1 MFELATKHNSL
12 SPENCQ
18 SSVHP
23 VRQGAPGQTV
33 YAALANNLRS
43 SCNTQKFRLKYA
55 CPQTGLN
62 DGERKFTAGTNKNE
76 CQLKGVS
83 THTHKHTAGTHT
95 RQARTLAIR
104 RKREGFNE
112 ICTFP
117 HLITKYVK
125 QNHLVFAVNSR
136 VCVCRCACVC
146 VVARRHENKH
156 MFTCK
161 LHNNNAAT
169 PTPNKTQIIRCIL
182 LGCKSKLYGDFFS
195 YSYFRRK
202 TGSRHSHTTTLQ
214 TTCRFPFLF
223 LAPPLFPLHTFKAG
237 FFIWIFSS

>member
-1 MFELATKHNSL
+1 MCLNLPQNIIRLA
-12 SPENCQ
+12 PENCQ

-83 THTHKHTAGTHT
+83 THTYTHT

-125 QNHLVFAVNSR
+125 QNHLVFAENSH
-136 VCVCRCACVC
+136 VCVTVCIGVC

-182 LGCKSKLYGDFFS
+182 LGCKSKLYGDFFLTVIS
-195 YSYFRRK
+195 AEKRVA
-202 TGSRHSHTTTLQ
+202 TATQPHSRQRAASLSSS
-214 TTCRFPFLF
+214 FPSPLP
-223 LAPPLFPLHTFKAG
+223 LAY
-237 FFIWIFSS
+237 I